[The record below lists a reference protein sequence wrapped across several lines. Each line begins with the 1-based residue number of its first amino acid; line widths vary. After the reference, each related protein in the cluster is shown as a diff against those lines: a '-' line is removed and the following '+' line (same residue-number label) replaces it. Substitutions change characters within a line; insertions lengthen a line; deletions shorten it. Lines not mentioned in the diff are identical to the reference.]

1 MTRLVMNS
9 GIHAGFA
16 SGNYITNLLPWLRTQ
31 GERMTKI
38 VKKRGARV
46 YAKVLALGLESPC
59 FTSLHVRLT
68 VAGRLVDTNTA
79 EEL

>member
-1 MTRLVMNS
+1 
-9 GIHAGFA
+9 
-16 SGNYITNLLPWLRTQ
+16 
-31 GERMTKI
+31 MTKI